1 MEGVSQACQPLMI
14 FLQACYSQNLID
26 RSVRITISKRL
37 DCYFQCL
44 VAPLHH
50 FVRLLR
56 LVNYLSIMAV
66 SSTFGTDAMK
76 CSCLRGWKRASN
88 TAKMS
93 WAWCHF
99 SSMTLS
105 IILLFWGW
113 RSSNPLGRVRESG
126 QNPTKFML
134 KRDTRA
140 SRKAEVGRPPLF
152 SSLDCFED
160 MLNAFYKALRTGL
173 DLLMPVKKVRV
184 NTSDLPWMT
193 QHLKS
198 LTLKRQ
204 KAFHEHGIN

>member
-1 MEGVSQACQPLMI
+1 MI
-14 FLQACYSQNLID
+14 FLQACYSQNFID

-56 LVNYLSIMAV
+56 LVNCLSIMAV

-88 TAKMS
+88 TAKIS

-105 IILLFWGW
+105 IMLLFWGW

-140 SRKAEVGRPPLF
+140 SRKAELGRYLSAIDWPPLF
-152 SSLDCFED
+152 SSLDCCED

-184 NTSDLPWMT
+184 NTSDVPWMT
-193 QHLKS
+193 KHLKS
-198 LTLKRQ
+198 LILKRQ

>member
-1 MEGVSQACQPLMI
+1 MEGVSQACQSLMI
-14 FLQACYSQNLID
+14 FLQACYSQNFID

-50 FVRLLR
+50 LLGCYG
-56 LVNYLSIMAV
+56 LDNCLSVMAV

-88 TAKMS
+88 TAKIS
-93 WAWCHF
+93 WAWCHS

-113 RSSNPLGRVRESG
+113 RSSNLLGRVRESG

-140 SRKAEVGRPPLF
+140 SRKAELGRPPLF

-193 QHLKS
+193 KHLKS